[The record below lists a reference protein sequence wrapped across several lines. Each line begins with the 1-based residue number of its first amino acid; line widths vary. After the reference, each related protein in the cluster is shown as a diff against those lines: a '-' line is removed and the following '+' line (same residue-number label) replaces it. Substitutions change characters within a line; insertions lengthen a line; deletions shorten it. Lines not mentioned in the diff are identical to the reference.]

1 MHDDDD
7 DDDEKVGYRR
17 PPKHSRFKPGQ
28 SGNPR
33 GRQKR
38 DTTIVEALS
47 DELRATITVQEN
59 GRQLRI
65 TKAKTVA
72 KSLVMKAVKGD
83 TKAFALI
90 MQLVPAQFR
99 QGAESERETEITDAE
114 KAVLESYLARK
125 LDERVSAAARANAS
139 SDLDPEAEE
148 KKKRG

>member
-1 MHDDDD
+1 MHDDD

-65 TKAKTVA
+65 TKAETVA
-72 KSLVMKAVKGD
+72 KSLVLKAAKGD

-90 MQLVPAQFR
+90 MQLVPEQFR

-139 SDLDPEAEE
+139 SYLDPEAEE
-148 KKKRG
+148 EKKRG

>member
-90 MQLVPAQFR
+90 MQLVPEQFR

-114 KAVLESYLARK
+114 KAALESYLARK

-139 SDLDPEAEE
+139 SYLDPEAEE
-148 KKKRG
+148 EKKRG